1 MQDRPHRGHHLPPR
15 LDRRALVAVAVLIA
29 FAAVAAHLSPA
40 PLVPPAPSV
49 PPLPG
54 DGGVIGSLML
64 LLPLYGVLRFVGRFG
79 RTPHGGR

>member
-1 MQDRPHRGHHLPPR
+1 MQSRRSPHPAPR
-15 LDRRALVAVAVLIA
+15 LDRRALAAVAVLIA
-29 FAAVAAHLSPA
+29 CAAAAAHLTPVPA
-40 PLVPPAPSV
+40 PLVPPV

-79 RTPHGGR
+79 RIPRCGR